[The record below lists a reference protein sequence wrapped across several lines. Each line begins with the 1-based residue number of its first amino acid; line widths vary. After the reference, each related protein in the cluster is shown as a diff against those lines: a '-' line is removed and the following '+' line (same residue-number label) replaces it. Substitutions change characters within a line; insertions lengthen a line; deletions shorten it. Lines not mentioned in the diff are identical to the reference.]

1 MRFHQYQGD
10 AMTPDYKH
18 YLTGKLRGF
27 EKALQIV
34 NRRDVDPATVKWLVR
49 EIDDI
54 KTKMEEQE

>member
-1 MRFHQYQGD
+1 
-10 AMTPDYKH
+10 MTPDYKH